1 MSECSPHR
9 NNRKYSVIGQLSCL
23 CVGKCS
29 LDRLDE
35 FKRIIHLDVTSIV
48 GLQWRRTIILDA
60 ECTRIAGQENLM
72 VKVVTASNHQV
83 ITSLL

>member
-29 LDRLDE
+29 LNRLDE
-35 FKRIIHLDVTSIV
+35 FKWIIHLDVTSIL
-48 GLQWRRTIILDA
+48 GFQWRRTIIIDA
-60 ECTRIAGQENLM
+60 KSIRIAGQENLM
-72 VKVVTASNHQV
+72 VIVVTESNHQV
-83 ITSLL
+83 ITK